1 MPIETFPYDTARYL
15 DTDDAVAAYIEA
27 VLEDGDPAL
36 VAEAI
41 GVVARA
47 RGMSEIARE
56 TGLSRESLYRS
67 LSKQGNPEFA
77 TILKVLKAVGVRLS
91 ATPGALSDRA

>member
-1 MPIETFPYDTARYL
+1 MPVETFPYDTARYL
-15 DTDDAVAAYIEA
+15 ETDQAVAAYIEA

-47 RGMSEIARE
+47 RGMSQIARE

-67 LSKQGNPEFA
+67 LSKDGNPELA
-77 TILKVLKAVGVRLS
+77 TILKVLKALGVRLS
-91 ATPGALSDRA
+91 AAPAPLPDGV